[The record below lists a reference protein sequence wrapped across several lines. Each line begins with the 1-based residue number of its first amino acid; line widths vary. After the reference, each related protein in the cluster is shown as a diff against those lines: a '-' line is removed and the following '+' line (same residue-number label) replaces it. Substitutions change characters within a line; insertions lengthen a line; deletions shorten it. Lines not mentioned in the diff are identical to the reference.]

1 MKIKGLFLLI
11 ILLLTF
17 SVQSGTTVYGKLF
30 VTLESQ
36 EMLSGTKFT
45 AENNASRLGI
55 KGSTELK
62 RDLEFIY
69 QAEYEV
75 DPVDGTADESNGRT
89 FKQRNTFIGFKG
101 SLGTLFLGTHDT
113 AFRKS
118 QDKIDL
124 FNDLASDIKNIL
136 EGENRLSELVG
147 FTTPVF
153 GKNFSATF
161 NVIKEKDGL
170 DEASSF
176 SLKYKSS
183 NIYAALALDSKV
195 KGYDSYRVSFQ
206 IPFNKAQLGL
216 MFQTSKEV
224 NTGGKE
230 EGYVVSLSRK
240 ITNKGTIKLQL
251 AESDIKLVSGKQTSF
266 GYDQEISKRAKIFIF
281 YTDLSSPKVGKER
294 NITAVGFELKF

>member
-17 SVQSGTTVYGKLF
+17 SVQSDTTVYGKLF
-30 VTLESQ
+30 ITLESQ
-36 EMLSGTKFT
+36 EINTGTELNT
-45 AENNASRLGI
+45 ENNESRLGI
-55 KGSTELK
+55 KGNIELK
-62 RDLEFIY
+62 RELEVVY

-75 DPVDGTADESNGRT
+75 DPVDGTADESNGST
-89 FKQRNTFIGFKG
+89 FKQRNTFVGIKG

-113 AFRKS
+113 AFKES

-124 FNDLASDIKNIL
+124 FNDLTNDIKNIL
-136 EGENRLSELVG
+136 EGENRLSKLVG
-147 FTTPVF
+147 LKTPVF

-170 DEASSF
+170 DDASSF
-176 SLKYKSS
+176 SLRYKTR

-195 KGYDSYRVSFQ
+195 EGYDSYRVSFQ
-206 IPFNKAQLGL
+206 IPLNKAQLGL

-224 NTGGKE
+224 NTGNKE

-251 AESDIKLVSGKQTSF
+251 TESDIKLVSGKQTAF
-266 GYDQEISKRAKIFIF
+266 GYDRELSKKAKIFIF
-281 YTDLSSPKVGKER
+281 YTDLSSSMVEKER
-294 NITAVGFELKF
+294 NVTAVGFEFKF

>member
-1 MKIKGLFLLI
+1 MKIKSLFLLT

-17 SVQSGTTVYGKLF
+17 SVQSDTTFYGKLF

-36 EMLSGTKFT
+36 EMLTGTELNI
-45 AENNASRLGI
+45 ENNASRLGI
-55 KGSTELK
+55 KGNVELK
-62 RDLEFIY
+62 RELEVIY
-69 QAEYEV
+69 QAEYEI
-75 DPVDGTADESNGRT
+75 DPVDGTADESNGRS
-89 FKQRNTFIGFKG
+89 FKQRDTFVGIKG
-101 SLGTLFLGTHDT
+101 SLGTIFIGTHDT
-113 AFRKS
+113 AFRRS

-183 NIYAALALDSKV
+183 NIYAAVALDSKV
-195 KGYDSYRVSFQ
+195 EGYDSYRASLQ

-216 MFQTSKEV
+216 MFQTSKEL
-224 NTGGKE
+224 NTGNKE
-230 EGYVVSLSRK
+230 EAYVVSLSRK

-251 AESDIKLVSGKQTSF
+251 TESDLKQVSGKQTTF
-266 GYDQEISKRAKIFIF
+266 GYDQELSKKAKIFIF
-281 YTDLSSPKVGKER
+281 YTDLSSSMVEKER
-294 NITAVGFELKF
+294 NATAVGFEFKF

>member
-17 SVQSGTTVYGKLF
+17 SVQSDTTVYGKLF

-36 EMLSGTKFT
+36 EMITGTELNI
-45 AENNASRLGI
+45 ENNASRLGI
-55 KGSTELK
+55 KGNIELK
-62 RDLEFIY
+62 RELEFIY
-69 QAEYEV
+69 QAEYEI
-75 DPVDGTADESNGRT
+75 DPVDGTADESNGRS
-89 FKQRNTFIGFKG
+89 FKQRDTFVGIKG
-101 SLGTLFLGTHDT
+101 SLGTLFIGTHDT
-113 AFRKS
+113 AFKES

-124 FNDLASDIKNIL
+124 FNDLTNDIKNIL

-147 FTTPVF
+147 FKTPVF

-170 DEASSF
+170 DDASSF
-176 SLKYKSS
+176 SLRYKTR

-195 KGYDSYRVSFQ
+195 EGYDSYRVSFQ
-206 IPFNKAQLGL
+206 IPLNKAQLGL

-224 NTGGKE
+224 NTGNKE

-251 AESDIKLVSGKQTSF
+251 TESDIKLVSGKQTAF
-266 GYDQEISKRAKIFIF
+266 GYDRELSKKAKIFIF
-281 YTDLSSPKVGKER
+281 YTDLSSSMVEKER
-294 NITAVGFELKF
+294 NVTAVGFEFKF

>member
-1 MKIKGLFLLI
+1 MKIKGFFLLI

-17 SVQSGTTVYGKLF
+17 SVQTDTTVYGKLF
-30 VTLESQ
+30 ITLESQ
-36 EMLSGTKFT
+36 EINTGTELNT
-45 AENNASRLGI
+45 ENNESRLGI
-55 KGSTELK
+55 KGNIELK
-62 RDLEFIY
+62 RELEVVY

-89 FKQRNTFIGFKG
+89 FKQRNTFVGIKG

-113 AFRKS
+113 AFKES

-124 FNDLASDIKNIL
+124 FNDLTNDIKNIL

-147 FTTPVF
+147 FKTPVF
-153 GKNFSATF
+153 GNNFSATI

-170 DEASSF
+170 DDASSF
-176 SLKYKSS
+176 SLRYKTR

-195 KGYDSYRVSFQ
+195 EGYDSYRVSFQ
-206 IPFNKAQLGL
+206 IPLNKAQLGL

-224 NTGGKE
+224 NTGNKE

-251 AESDIKLVSGKQTSF
+251 TESDMKLVSGKQTTF
-266 GYDQEISKRAKIFIF
+266 GYDRELSKKAKIFIF
-281 YTDLSSPKVGKER
+281 YTDLSSSMVEKER
-294 NITAVGFELKF
+294 NATAVGFEFKF

>member
-17 SVQSGTTVYGKLF
+17 SVQSDTTVYGKLF

-36 EMLSGTKFT
+36 EMITGTELNI
-45 AENNASRLGI
+45 ENNASRLGI
-55 KGSTELK
+55 KGNIELK
-62 RDLEFIY
+62 RELEFIY
-69 QAEYEV
+69 QAEYEI
-75 DPVDGTADESNGRT
+75 DPVDGTADESNGRS

-170 DEASSF
+170 DDASSF
-176 SLKYKSS
+176 SLKYRTS
-183 NIYAALALDSKV
+183 NIYAAVALDSKV
-195 KGYDSYRVSFQ
+195 EGYDSYRASLQ

-216 MFQTSKEV
+216 MFQTSKEL
-224 NTGGKE
+224 NTGNKE
-230 EGYVVSLSRK
+230 EAYVVSLSRK

-251 AESDIKLVSGKQTSF
+251 TESDLKQVSGKQTTF
-266 GYDQEISKRAKIFIF
+266 GYDQELSKKAKIFIF
-281 YTDLSSPKVGKER
+281 YTDLSSPKVEKAR
-294 NITAVGFELKF
+294 NVTAVGFEFKF

>member
-17 SVQSGTTVYGKLF
+17 SVQSDTTFYGKLF

-36 EMLSGTKFT
+36 EMLTGTELNI
-45 AENNASRLGI
+45 ENNASRLGI
-55 KGSTELK
+55 KGNVELK
-62 RDLEFIY
+62 RELEVIY

-75 DPVDGTADESNGRT
+75 DPVDGIADESNGRT
-89 FKQRNTFIGFKG
+89 FKQRNTFVCIKG
-101 SLGTLFLGTHDT
+101 SFGTLFLGTHDT
-113 AFRKS
+113 AFRES

-170 DEASSF
+170 DDASSF
-176 SLKYKSS
+176 SLKYRTS
-183 NIYAALALDSKV
+183 NIYAAVALDSKV
-195 KGYDSYRVSFQ
+195 EGYDSYRASLQ

-216 MFQTSKEV
+216 MFQTSKEL
-224 NTGGKE
+224 NTGNKE
-230 EGYVVSLSRK
+230 EAYVVSLSRK

-251 AESDIKLVSGKQTSF
+251 TESDLKQVSGKQTTF
-266 GYDQEISKRAKIFIF
+266 GYDKELSKKAKIFIF
-281 YTDLSSPKVGKER
+281 YTDLSNPKIEKER
-294 NITAVGFELKF
+294 NVTAVGFEFKF

>member
-36 EMLSGTKFT
+36 EMLTGTKFN

-75 DPVDGTADESNGRT
+75 DPVDGTADELNGRT

-147 FTTPVF
+147 FITPVF
-153 GKNFSATF
+153 GKNLSATF

-170 DEASSF
+170 GDASSF
-176 SLKYKSS
+176 SLRYKTS

-195 KGYDSYRVSFQ
+195 EGYDSYRVSFQ
-206 IPFNKAQLGL
+206 VPLNKAQLGL
-216 MFQTSKEV
+216 MLQTSKEV
-224 NTGGKE
+224 NTGNKE

-240 ITNKGTIKLQL
+240 VTNKGTIKLQL
-251 AESDIKLVSGKQTSF
+251 TESDIKLVSGKQTTF
-266 GYDQEISKRAKIFIF
+266 GFDQELSKKAKIFIF
-281 YTDLSSPKVGKER
+281 YTDLSSPMVEKER
-294 NITAVGFELKF
+294 SVTAVGFEFKF

>member
-1 MKIKGLFLLI
+1 MKIKCLFLLI

-17 SVQSGTTVYGKLF
+17 SVQSDTTVYGKLF
-30 VTLESQ
+30 ITLESQ
-36 EMLSGTKFT
+36 EMITGTELNTKS
-45 AENNASRLGI
+45 NASRLGI
-55 KGSTELK
+55 KGSIELK
-62 RDLEFIY
+62 RELEVIY

-75 DPVDGTADESNGRT
+75 DSVDGTAEESNRQT
-89 FKQRNTFIGFKG
+89 FKQRNTFVGIKG

-118 QDKIDL
+118 QNTIDL

-147 FTTPVF
+147 FTTPEF
-153 GKNFSATF
+153 GKYFSATF
-161 NVIKEKDGL
+161 NVIKEKDGP
-170 DEASSF
+170 DDASSF
-176 SLKYKSS
+176 SLKYKTT

-195 KGYDSYRVSFQ
+195 EGYDSYRVSFQ
-206 IPFNKAQLGL
+206 IPLNKAKLGL

-224 NTGGKE
+224 NTGDKE

>member
-36 EMLSGTKFT
+36 EMLSGTKFN

-69 QAEYEV
+69 QAEYEI
-75 DPVDGTADESNGRT
+75 DPVDGTADEANGRS

-113 AFRKS
+113 AFRRS

-170 DEASSF
+170 GDASSF
-176 SLKYKSS
+176 SLRYKTS

-195 KGYDSYRVSFQ
+195 EGYDSYRVSFQ
-206 IPFNKAQLGL
+206 VPLNKAQLGF

-224 NTGGKE
+224 NTGNKE
-230 EGYVVSLSRK
+230 EGYVLSLSRK
-240 ITNKGTIKLQL
+240 VTNKGTIKLQL
-251 AESDIKLVSGKQTSF
+251 TESDIKLVSGKQTTF
-266 GYDQEISKRAKIFIF
+266 GFDQELSEKAKIFIF
-281 YTDLSSPKVGKER
+281 YTDLSSPRVEKAR
-294 NITAVGFELKF
+294 NVTAVGFEFKF

>member
-1 MKIKGLFLLI
+1 MKIKGLFLLV
-11 ILLLTF
+11 ILMLTF
-17 SVQSGTTVYGKLF
+17 SVQSDTTVYGKLF

-36 EMLSGTKFT
+36 EMLTGTKFN
-45 AENNASRLGI
+45 AENNASRLGV
-55 KGSTELK
+55 KGNLELK
-62 RDLEFIY
+62 RDIELIY

-75 DPVDGTADESNGRT
+75 DPVDGKADDSNGRT
-89 FKQRNTFIGFKG
+89 LKQRNTFVGIKG

-118 QDKIDL
+118 QAKIDL
-124 FNDLASDIKNIL
+124 FNDLAGDIKNIL

-170 DEASSF
+170 GDASSF
-176 SLKYKSS
+176 SLRYKTS

-195 KGYDSYRVSFQ
+195 EGYDSYRVSFQ
-206 IPFNKAQLGL
+206 VPLNKAQLGL
-216 MFQTSKEV
+216 MLQTSKEV
-224 NTGGKE
+224 NTGNKE

-240 ITNKGTIKLQL
+240 VTNKGTIKLQL
-251 AESDIKLVSGKQTSF
+251 TESDIKLVSGKQTTF
-266 GYDQEISKRAKIFIF
+266 GFDQELSKKAKIFIF
-281 YTDLSSPKVGKER
+281 YTDLSSPMVEKER
-294 NITAVGFELKF
+294 NVTAVGFEFKF

>member
-17 SVQSGTTVYGKLF
+17 SVQSDTTVYGKLF
-30 VTLESQ
+30 ITLESQ
-36 EMLSGTKFT
+36 EINTGTELNT
-45 AENNASRLGI
+45 ENNESRLGI
-55 KGSTELK
+55 KGNIELK
-62 RDLEFIY
+62 RELEVVY

-89 FKQRNTFIGFKG
+89 FKQRNTFVGIKG

-113 AFRKS
+113 AFKES

-124 FNDLASDIKNIL
+124 FNDLTNDIKNIL

-147 FTTPVF
+147 FKTPVF
-153 GKNFSATF
+153 GNNFSATI

-170 DEASSF
+170 DDASSF
-176 SLKYKSS
+176 SLRYKTR

-195 KGYDSYRVSFQ
+195 EGYDSYRVSFQ
-206 IPFNKAQLGL
+206 IPLNKAQLGL

-224 NTGGKE
+224 NTGNKE

-251 AESDIKLVSGKQTSF
+251 TESDMKLVSGKQTTF
-266 GYDQEISKRAKIFIF
+266 GYDRELSKKTKIFIF
-281 YTDLSSPKVGKER
+281 YTDLSSSKVEKEK
-294 NITAVGFELKF
+294 NITGVGFELKF

>member
-1 MKIKGLFLLI
+1 MKIKSLFLLI

-17 SVQSGTTVYGKLF
+17 SVQSDTTFYGKLF

-36 EMLSGTKFT
+36 EMLTGTELNI
-45 AENNASRLGI
+45 ENNASRLGI
-55 KGSTELK
+55 KGNVELK
-62 RDLEFIY
+62 RELEVIY

-75 DPVDGTADESNGRT
+75 DPVDGTADESNGRS
-89 FKQRNTFIGFKG
+89 FKQRDTFVGIKG
-101 SLGTLFLGTHDT
+101 SLGTLFIGTHDT
-113 AFRKS
+113 AFKES

-124 FNDLASDIKNIL
+124 FDDLTSDIKNIL

-161 NVIKEKDGL
+161 NVIKEKEGL
-170 DEASSF
+170 GDASSF
-176 SLKYKSS
+176 SLKYRTS

-216 MFQTSKEV
+216 MLQTSKEV
-224 NTGGKE
+224 TTGDKE

-240 ITNKGTIKLQL
+240 IANKGKIKLQL
-251 AESDIKLVSGKQTSF
+251 TESNIKPVSRKLTSF
-266 GYDQEISKRAKIFIF
+266 GYD
-281 YTDLSSPKVGKER
+281 PKSFLQFL
-294 NITAVGFELKF
+294 NAA

>member
-17 SVQSGTTVYGKLF
+17 SVQSDTILYGKLF

-36 EMLSGTKFT
+36 EMLTGTKFN

-69 QAEYEV
+69 QAEYEI
-75 DPVDGTADESNGRT
+75 DPVDGTSDESNGRS

-101 SLGTLFLGTHDT
+101 SLGTLLLGTHDT

-124 FNDLASDIKNIL
+124 FNDLAGDIKNIL

-170 DEASSF
+170 GDASSF
-176 SLKYKSS
+176 SLRYKTS

-195 KGYDSYRVSFQ
+195 EGYDSYRVSFQ
-206 IPFNKAQLGL
+206 VPLNKAQLGF

-224 NTGGKE
+224 NTGNKE

-240 ITNKGTIKLQL
+240 VTNKGTIKLQL
-251 AESDIKLVSGKQTSF
+251 TESDIKLVSGKQTTF
-266 GYDQEISKRAKIFIF
+266 GFDQELSKKAKIFIF
-281 YTDLSSPKVGKER
+281 YTDLSSPMVEKER
-294 NITAVGFELKF
+294 NVTVVGFEFKF

>member
-17 SVQSGTTVYGKLF
+17 SVQSDTTVYGKLF
-30 VTLESQ
+30 ITLESQ
-36 EMLSGTKFT
+36 EINTGTELNT
-45 AENNASRLGI
+45 ENNGSRLGI
-55 KGSTELK
+55 KGNIELK
-62 RDLEFIY
+62 RELEVVY

-89 FKQRNTFIGFKG
+89 FKQRNTFVGIKG

-113 AFRKS
+113 AFKES

-124 FNDLASDIKNIL
+124 FNDLTNDIKNIL

-147 FTTPVF
+147 FKTPVF
-153 GKNFSATF
+153 GNNFSATI

-170 DEASSF
+170 DDASSF
-176 SLKYKSS
+176 SLRYKTR

-195 KGYDSYRVSFQ
+195 EGYDGYRVSFQ
-206 IPFNKAQLGL
+206 IPLNKAQLGL

-224 NTGGKE
+224 NTGNKE

-251 AESDIKLVSGKQTSF
+251 TESDMKLVSGKQTTF
-266 GYDQEISKRAKIFIF
+266 GYDRELSKKAKIFIF
-281 YTDLSSPKVGKER
+281 YTDLSSSMVEKER
-294 NITAVGFELKF
+294 NATAVGFEFKF

>member
-17 SVQSGTTVYGKLF
+17 SVQSDTTVYGKLF

-36 EMLSGTKFT
+36 EMITGTELNI
-45 AENNASRLGI
+45 ENNASRLGI
-55 KGSTELK
+55 KGNIELK
-62 RDLEFIY
+62 RELEFIY
-69 QAEYEV
+69 QAEYEI
-75 DPVDGTADESNGRT
+75 DPVDGTADESNGRS

-176 SLKYKSS
+176 SLKYKSI

-216 MFQTSKEV
+216 MFQTSKGV
-224 NTGGKE
+224 NTGDKE
-230 EGYVVSLSRK
+230 KGYVVSLSRK
-240 ITNKGTIKLQL
+240 IANKGKVKLQL
-251 AESDIKLVSGKQTSF
+251 TESDIKLVSGKQTTF
-266 GYDQEISKRAKIFIF
+266 GYDLELSKKAKIFIF
-281 YTDLSSPKVGKER
+281 YTDLSNPKIEKEG

>member
-17 SVQSGTTVYGKLF
+17 SVQSDTTVYGKLF
-30 VTLESQ
+30 ITLESQ
-36 EMLSGTKFT
+36 EINTGTELNT
-45 AENNASRLGI
+45 ENNESRLGI
-55 KGSTELK
+55 KGNIELK
-62 RDLEFIY
+62 RELEVVY

-89 FKQRNTFIGFKG
+89 FKQRNTFVGIKG

-113 AFRKS
+113 AFKES

-124 FNDLASDIKNIL
+124 FNDLTNDIKNIL

-147 FTTPVF
+147 FKTPVF
-153 GKNFSATF
+153 GNNFSATI

-170 DEASSF
+170 DDASSF
-176 SLKYKSS
+176 SLRYKTR

-195 KGYDSYRVSFQ
+195 EGYDSYRVSFQ
-206 IPFNKAQLGL
+206 IPLNKTQLGL

-224 NTGGKE
+224 NTGNKE

-251 AESDIKLVSGKQTSF
+251 TESDMKLVSGKQTTF
-266 GYDQEISKRAKIFIF
+266 GYDRELSKKAKIFIF
-281 YTDLSSPKVGKER
+281 YTDLSSSMVEKER
-294 NITAVGFELKF
+294 NATAVGFEFKF

>member
-17 SVQSGTTVYGKLF
+17 SVQSDTILYGKLF

-36 EMLSGTKFT
+36 EMLTGTKFN

-55 KGSTELK
+55 KGNTELK
-62 RDLEFIY
+62 GDLELIY

-75 DPVDGTADESNGRT
+75 DPVDGTADESNGHT

-113 AFRKS
+113 AFKKS

-124 FNDLASDIKNIL
+124 FNDLAGDIKNIL

-161 NVIKEKDGL
+161 NEIKEKDGL
-170 DEASSF
+170 GDASSF
-176 SLKYKSS
+176 SLKYRTT
-183 NIYAALALDSKV
+183 NIYAAVALDSKV
-195 KGYDSYRVSFQ
+195 EGYDSYRVSFQ
-206 IPFNKAQLGL
+206 VPLNKAQLGF

-224 NTGGKE
+224 NTGNKE
-230 EGYVVSLSRK
+230 VGYVVSLSRK
-240 ITNKGTIKLQL
+240 VTNKGTIKLQL
-251 AESDIKLVSGKQTSF
+251 TESDIKLVSGKQTTF
-266 GYDQEISKRAKIFIF
+266 GFDQELSEKVKIFIF
-281 YTDLSSPKVGKER
+281 YTDLSSPMVEGER
-294 NITAVGFELKF
+294 NITAVGFEFKF

>member
-17 SVQSGTTVYGKLF
+17 SVQSDTTVYGKLF
-30 VTLESQ
+30 ITLESQ
-36 EMLSGTKFT
+36 EINTGTELNT
-45 AENNASRLGI
+45 ENNGSRLGI
-55 KGSTELK
+55 KGNIELK
-62 RDLEFIY
+62 RELEVVY

-89 FKQRNTFIGFKG
+89 FKQRNTFVGIKG

-113 AFRKS
+113 AFKES

-124 FNDLASDIKNIL
+124 FNDLTNDIKNIL

-147 FTTPVF
+147 FKTPVF
-153 GKNFSATF
+153 GNNFSATI

-170 DEASSF
+170 DDASSF
-176 SLKYKSS
+176 SLRYKTR

-195 KGYDSYRVSFQ
+195 EGYDSYRVSFQ
-206 IPFNKAQLGL
+206 IPLNKAQLGL

-224 NTGGKE
+224 NTGNKE
-230 EGYVVSLSRK
+230 EGYVVSISRK

-251 AESDIKLVSGKQTSF
+251 TESDMKLVSGKQTTF
-266 GYDQEISKRAKIFIF
+266 GYDRELSKKAKIFIF
-281 YTDLSSPKVGKER
+281 YTDLSSSRVERKR
-294 NITAVGFELKF
+294 NITAVGFEFKF